1 MQSTTRTAAAK
12 AKPSAD
18 RKQFWVGFDLGGT
31 KMMAEIYD
39 SNFKSLASRRKK
51 TKGHEGMA
59 TGLKRI
65 SATIEEAL
73 LDAGIAADQLA
84 GIGIGCPGPLDLKQ
98 GIIHEAPNLGWKHV
112 PIKKSL
118 ETRFGCP
125 VIVSNDVDAGTF
137 GEYEFGAGKKSRCV
151 VGMFPGTG
159 IGGGCVYEGRLLQG
173 TNSTCMEI
181 GHIPL
186 LPGGPIDGAGNH
198 GSLESIAS
206 RLAIS
211 GSAAQAAFR
220 GQAPALMSECG
231 TAVEDIRS
239 RDLAEAIQKG
249 DRFVARIVEQAAEYL
264 ALGVVTIVHLLAPD
278 IVVLGGGLV
287 EAMPDLYLGTVR
299 TAFRKRVLPAY
310 RDGVQIVPAQLGD
323 RAAVK
328 GAAAWARRQLAP

>member
-1 MQSTTRTAAAK
+1 MQTTPRIATSK

-18 RKQFWVGFDLGGT
+18 RRTHWLGFDLGGT

-39 SNFKSLASRRKK
+39 ANFKSIASRRKK

-59 TGLKRI
+59 AGLKRI
-65 SATIEEAL
+65 AATIDEAL
-73 LDAGIAADQLA
+73 LDAGISADHLA

-125 VIVSNDVDAGTF
+125 VVVANDVDSGTY
-137 GEYEFGAGKKSRCV
+137 GEYEFGAGKKARCV
-151 VGMFPGTG
+151 VGLFPGTG
-159 IGGGCVYEGRLLQG
+159 IGGGCVLEGQLLQG
-173 TNSTCMEI
+173 TNCTCMEV

-198 GSLESIAS
+198 GSLESVAS

-211 GSAAQAAFR
+211 GLAAQAAFR
-220 GQAPALMSECG
+220 GQAPNLMTECG
-231 TAVEDIRS
+231 TSIEDIRS
-239 RDLAEAIQKG
+239 RDLADAIRKG

-287 EAMPDLYLGTVR
+287 EAMPELYLGTVR

-310 RDGVQIVPAQLGD
+310 RDLVEIVPAQLGD
-323 RAAVK
+323 RATVK
-328 GAAAWARRQLAP
+328 GAAAWARHQIAK